1 MTASQTLQERE
12 KFLLEEPSVLENT
25 SCWYRKIS
33 YLVILAMPVDHPV
46 LPIGADFQ
54 FEGGDV
60 VGLLCLFG
68 NGPLCGNACQNLQE
82 VEINLEGGAKK
93 DVIWD

>member
-1 MTASQTLQERE
+1 MS
-12 KFLLEEPSVLENT
+12 
-25 SCWYRKIS
+25 
-33 YLVILAMPVDHPV
+33 VDHPV

-60 VGLLCLFG
+60 VGLLGLFG

-82 VEINLEGGAKK
+82 VEINLEGGATK
-93 DVIWD
+93 DVV

>member
-1 MTASQTLQERE
+1 MTWIMTASQTLQESQQPSA
-12 KFLLEEPSVLENT
+12 LEDISR
-25 SCWYRKIS
+25 WYRKIS

-60 VGLLCLFG
+60 VGLLGLFG

-93 DVIWD
+93 YV